1 MEAARLGLHDYQL
14 GGLRPGL
21 GKRSQYRH
29 IDIIRRLL
37 YVTEGKSLKGNLLLK
52 LVSNNK
58 KIKGYMIIL

>member
-29 IDIIRRLL
+29 IDITRRLL
-37 YVTEGKSLKGNLLLK
+37 YVTEGKNLKGNLFFKVGL
-52 LVSNNK
+52 
-58 KIKGYMIIL
+58 